1 MMKAPNKKWV
11 GYLTAGLL
19 SVTAI
24 TGIGTGLAKAKASVA
39 PVVPAV
45 TQTATTNNQ
54 NDQKGDQQPLY
65 TASIRVTEPQN
76 NEREE
81 ANQAVET
88 RQEKSEQSE
97 AASLKELAKITP
109 DVAKAA
115 ALKVVSGQVTNVALD
130 NENGNLVYSV
140 NVKTATGM
148 VDVKVDAG
156 SGLVLAQESGQDEEK
171 GSANTKEESGSNSDL
186 DQQEIER

>member
-54 NDQKGDQQPLY
+54 NDQKDDQQPLY

-115 ALKVVSGQVTNVALD
+115 AIKVVSGQVTNVALD

-171 GSANTKEESGSNSDL
+171 GSANIKEESGSNSDL